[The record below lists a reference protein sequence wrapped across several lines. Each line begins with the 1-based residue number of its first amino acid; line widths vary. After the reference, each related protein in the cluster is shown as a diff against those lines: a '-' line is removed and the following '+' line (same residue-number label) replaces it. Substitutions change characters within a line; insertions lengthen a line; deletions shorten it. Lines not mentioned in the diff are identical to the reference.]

1 LSVGFVLINA
11 ASRLE
16 HAVYNTLLKK
26 PEIIELHPLFG
37 EKDIIVSIEAE
48 SFEKLGEIVTK
59 KTRAIK
65 GVIDTKTLTGTRL

>member
-1 LSVGFVLINA
+1 MSVGFVIINA
-11 ASRLE
+11 APRLD
-16 HAVYNTLLKK
+16 HVVYNTLLKK

-37 EKDIIVSIEAE
+37 IYDLIVRIEAE

-59 KTRAIK
+59 KSRTIK